1 MAATPEGTERLQA
14 GLAAHERALR
24 DFIASAQKIQSSAW
38 NLPMHAGKWSP
49 AQVAEHLRL
58 SYTTVR
64 AELSGHGGF
73 RVRTTWWRQRL
84 LRVLYLS
91 RILKSGRFPK
101 GVPATREV
109 RPAGGPFDRQQLLL
123 ALRQEGEQFVQEVR
137 LASDRATISHPFL
150 GKLALADGLRFLT
163 QHIGHHQGQIV
174 GAPKPSGLP

>member
-1 MAATPEGTERLQA
+1 PEEKERGQAELATHKGALQ
-14 GLAAHERALR
+14 
-24 DFIASAQKIQSSAW
+24 DFIASAEKVQSSAW
-38 NLPMHAGKWSP
+38 NLPMQAGRWSP

-73 RVRTTWWRQRL
+73 RVRTTWWQQRL

-123 ALRQEGEQFVQEVR
+123 ALRQEGEQFIQEVR
-137 LASDRATISHPFL
+137 LASDRATITHPFL
-150 GKLALADGLRFLT
+150 GKLALADGVRFMT
-163 QHIGHHQGQIV
+163 QHIGHHHSQIV
-174 GAPKPSGLP
+174 GAQEPAA